1 MTLGLMISALS
12 VRACSDG
19 SSTAVSLPPLVALLT
34 LPLLDV
40 VTAIGRRSITGRSV
54 FTPDRGHIHH
64 CLRSRLGS
72 TVAALGAAVGLATL
86 GAGGAALV
94 KVDGSGDLAAC
105 LAIVISVG
113 LLVGTN
119 TFGRSESRLLLFR
132 IRTALTP
139 LLTGGAVR
147 QGGIQQGCHLHG
159 IRDWAGVWDALIRE
173 VEDGG
178 VWRIELAIDMA
189 AAGEVYHGLW
199 ILPAASGDDQSWS
212 VVHNLYAGGV
222 PAGVLHV
229 AGSIDASRSHHLA
242 KVEELV
248 RMLEDQLGSDVPP
261 PSSAVVP
268 SPSCV
273 TSARRARADVTSDE
287 LESTRDPSHSPP
299 LPTDKLAAD
308 IPTTDS
314 WKGQVSM
321 TILSTDGPAPLKL
334 SMTIWTSHPSDTLP
348 TTFGRVSRPR
358 NRTGRS
364 LRIVHLGKYFHP
376 AHGGIERVGPIAGA
390 CAGQARLLGAA

>member
-1 MTLGLMISALS
+1 MILVGLGLRIDAWSASVSRSSWGSSLTPSPFAGSFSSSTRSTWSTGWTASAAVWASSPHSGSAFLAYGSGRVGDAILGLALAGALAAFLRDNLPPARVYLGDAGSMTLGLMISALS

-19 SSTAVSLPPLVALLT
+19 SSNAVSLPPLLALLT

-72 TVAALGAAVGLATL
+72 TVAALGAAIGLATL
-86 GAGGAALV
+86 GAGAAALV
-94 KVDGSGDLAAC
+94 KVNGLGDLAPY

-132 IRTALTP
+132 IRTALIP

-147 QGGIQQGCHLHG
+147 RGGIKQACHLHG

-178 VWRIELAIDMA
+178 VWRVELAIDMA

-229 AGSIDASRSHHLA
+229 AGSIGASQSHHLA

-248 RMLEDQLGSDVPP
+248 RMLEDQLGSYVPP
-261 PSSAVVP
+261 PSSSTVP
-268 SPSCV
+268 SPSRV
-273 TSARRARADVTSDE
+273 PMS
-287 LESTRDPSHSPP
+287 
-299 LPTDKLAAD
+299 
-308 IPTTDS
+308 
-314 WKGQVSM
+314 
-321 TILSTDGPAPLKL
+321 APL
-334 SMTIWTSHPSDTLP
+334 T
-348 TTFGRVSRPR
+348 
-358 NRTGRS
+358 
-364 LRIVHLGKYFHP
+364 
-376 AHGGIERVGPIAGA
+376 
-390 CAGQARLLGAA
+390 

>member
-1 MTLGLMISALS
+1 M
-12 VRACSDG
+12 
-19 SSTAVSLPPLVALLT
+19 
-34 LPLLDV
+34 
-40 VTAIGRRSITGRSV
+40 
-54 FTPDRGHIHH
+54 
-64 CLRSRLGS
+64 
-72 TVAALGAAVGLATL
+72 
-86 GAGGAALV
+86 
-94 KVDGSGDLAAC
+94 KVDGLGDLAAC

-147 QGGIQQGCHLHG
+147 RGGIQQECHLHG

-199 ILPAASGDDQSWS
+199 ILPTASGDDQSWS

-229 AGSIDASRSHHLA
+229 AGSIDASQSHHLA

-248 RMLEDQLGSDVPP
+248 RMLEDQLGSDVPAASVRRVISCELWNDTRP
-261 PSSAVVP
+261 PTP
-268 SPSCV
+268 
-273 TSARRARADVTSDE
+273 D
-287 LESTRDPSHSPP
+287 
-299 LPTDKLAAD
+299 
-308 IPTTDS
+308 
-314 WKGQVSM
+314 
-321 TILSTDGPAPLKL
+321 
-334 SMTIWTSHPSDTLP
+334 
-348 TTFGRVSRPR
+348 
-358 NRTGRS
+358 N
-364 LRIVHLGKYFHP
+364 
-376 AHGGIERVGPIAGA
+376 
-390 CAGQARLLGAA
+390 